1 MCIVSRPH
9 QQQAVSDMLWRESL
23 RALALVGLCTQY
35 AGAHPIDE
43 VEDIVDAPD
52 TVTQDQNAC
61 PDLCDKAYI
70 KAWKERHPK
79 EELSP
84 CELAKLDRPAYTDQD
99 GEDPPLELRQCG
111 KKLFHD
117 RDAVDLALLT
127 TDCQGK
133 LNVRDGD
140 FAGPD
145 EEEKEKR
152 KEEEKEE
159 KEDEEEDEK
168 EDEQEEEDS
177 DDDDGNDSKTD
188 ATKGQ
193 YVVGEQGP
201 HRNETLTRRSN
212 TLPHSD
218 ALDYP
223 NPLDKD
229 HNPKDTEPVPSI
241 KNKRP
246 KREPSNGNSRQC
258 IAGAHARERLEY
270 VHKGDLPGGTAAL
283 SNALRE
289 LSNRLKAEG
298 GSSNSGTDFPCQD
311 RTAEW
316 NDKGIAAR
324 AFLGAGFDKETLDSA
339 IAALVTAAQTKPM
352 GSFAQICQPGSPKRR
367 ILGIAVL
374 SADSADRVKELAYEW
389 ERGECHVVSP
399 SGTSSSVEIDVRN
412 TQPFFQPGKRAVVL
426 RNATSIRALNKT
438 EVVTAA
444 AVAAARKATT
454 GKWNMTLP
462 VASSRKAIAAAAAAP
477 SRERRIKLVQ
487 LVEPFWNKTSS
498 SS

>member
-1 MCIVSRPH
+1 
-9 QQQAVSDMLWRESL
+9 MLWRESL

-35 AGAHPIDE
+35 AGAYPIDE

-79 EELSP
+79 GELSP
-84 CELAKLDRPAYTDQD
+84 CDLAKLDRPAYTDQD

-111 KKLFHD
+111 E
-117 RDAVDLALLT
+117 
-127 TDCQGK
+127 

-140 FAGPD
+140 FAGSD
-145 EEEKEKR
+145 EEEKEKE

-159 KEDEEEDEK
+159 KEDGEEDEK
-168 EDEQEEEDS
+168 ENEKENEQENEQEEEDN

-188 ATKGQ
+188 ATKGH
-193 YVVGEQGP
+193 YVVGEQSP
-201 HRNETLTRRSN
+201 HRNETLRRRSN
-212 TLPHSD
+212 PLPHSD

-241 KNKRP
+241 RNKRP
-246 KREPSNGNSRQC
+246 KREPSNGNSKQC

-283 SNALRE
+283 ANALRE
-289 LSNRLKAEG
+289 LSNHLKAEG
-298 GSSNSGTDFPCQD
+298 GSSSSGTDFPCQD

-324 AFLGAGFDKETLDSA
+324 AFLGAGFAKETLDSA

-389 ERGECHVVSP
+389 ERGECHVASP

-438 EVVTAA
+438 EVVAAAAA
-444 AVAAARKATT
+444 AVRKATT
-454 GKWNMTLP
+454 VKWNMTLP
-462 VASSRKAIAAAAAAP
+462 VASSRKALAAAAAAAP

-487 LVEPFWNKTSS
+487 LVEPFWNTTSS
-498 SS
+498 S